1 MIRPRIGNF
10 TYSEDEVTVMEND
23 ILSIKEEGVAGFVFG
38 CLTPGREI
46 DFTSMIK

>member
-23 ILSIKEEGVAGFVFG
+23 ILSIKEEGVTGFVFG

-46 DFTSMIK
+46 DFPSMTK